1 MLFGWSDGNFM
12 ESFMN
17 LEAYNVFEAKK
28 ICCHPCLYVQFIHGR
43 GSCSLV

>member
-28 ICCHPCLYVQFIHGR
+28 NLLSSLFIR
-43 GSCSLV
+43 AVYTWSWFV